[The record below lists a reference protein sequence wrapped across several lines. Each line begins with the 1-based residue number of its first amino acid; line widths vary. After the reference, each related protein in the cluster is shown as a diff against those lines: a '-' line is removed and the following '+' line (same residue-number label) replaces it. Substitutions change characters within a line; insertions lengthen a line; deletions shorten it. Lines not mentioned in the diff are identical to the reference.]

1 MEDRLFQRIDRFE
14 ERLDDTC
21 NRIEKID
28 AFITIK
34 EEQAE
39 KNLQKR
45 IFALEEMKS
54 GSDPED
60 IKLAQ
65 ETLEK
70 SKLTLERVNEGTDQN
85 DIDIQKLVD
94 EQAKDS

>member
-1 MEDRLFQRIDRFE
+1 MVDMEDRLFQRIDRFE

-39 KNLQKR
+39 KKFNR
-45 IFALEEMKS
+45 AL
-54 GSDPED
+54 GV
-60 IKLAQ
+60 L
-65 ETLEK
+65 
-70 SKLTLERVNEGTDQN
+70 GTIIAAVGLFSFMDYLPS
-85 DIDIQKLVD
+85 I
-94 EQAKDS
+94 

>member
-1 MEDRLFQRIDRFE
+1 MVDIEDRLFQRIDKFE

-39 KNLQKR
+39 KKFNR
-45 IFALEEMKS
+45 
-54 GSDPED
+54 
-60 IKLAQ
+60 
-65 ETLEK
+65 TLGV
-70 SKLTLERVNEGTDQN
+70 LGTIIAAVGLFSI
-85 DIDIQKLVD
+85 IDYLPNV
-94 EQAKDS
+94 

>member
-1 MEDRLFQRIDRFE
+1 MVDIEDRLFQRIDKFE

-39 KNLQKR
+39 KKFNR
-45 IFALEEMKS
+45 AL
-54 GSDPED
+54 GV
-60 IKLAQ
+60 L
-65 ETLEK
+65 
-70 SKLTLERVNEGTDQN
+70 GTIIAAIGLFSFMDYLPS
-85 DIDIQKLVD
+85 I
-94 EQAKDS
+94 

>member
-1 MEDRLFQRIDRFE
+1 MVDIEDRLFQRIDRFE

-39 KNLQKR
+39 KKFNR
-45 IFALEEMKS
+45 AL
-54 GSDPED
+54 GV
-60 IKLAQ
+60 L
-65 ETLEK
+65 
-70 SKLTLERVNEGTDQN
+70 GTIIGAVGLFSIMDYLPS
-85 DIDIQKLVD
+85 I
-94 EQAKDS
+94 

>member
-1 MEDRLFQRIDRFE
+1 MVDMEDRLFQRIDRFE

-39 KNLQKR
+39 KKFNR
-45 IFALEEMKS
+45 
-54 GSDPED
+54 
-60 IKLAQ
+60 
-65 ETLEK
+65 TLGV
-70 SKLTLERVNEGTDQN
+70 LGTIIAAVGLFSI
-85 DIDIQKLVD
+85 IDYLPNV
-94 EQAKDS
+94 

>member
-1 MEDRLFQRIDRFE
+1 MVDIEDRLFQRIDKFE

-39 KNLQKR
+39 KKFNRALGVLGTIIAAVGLFSTIGILQ
-45 IFALEEMKS
+45 IN
-54 GSDPED
+54 
-60 IKLAQ
+60 
-65 ETLEK
+65 EK
-70 SKLTLERVNEGTDQN
+70 
-85 DIDIQKLVD
+85 
-94 EQAKDS
+94 

>member
-34 EEQAE
+34 EYQAE
-39 KNLQKR
+39 KKFNR
-45 IFALEEMKS
+45 AL
-54 GSDPED
+54 GV
-60 IKLAQ
+60 L
-65 ETLEK
+65 
-70 SKLTLERVNEGTDQN
+70 GTIIGAVGLFSIMDYLPS
-85 DIDIQKLVD
+85 I
-94 EQAKDS
+94 

>member
-1 MEDRLFQRIDRFE
+1 MVDIEDRLFQRIDKFE

-39 KNLQKR
+39 KKFNR
-45 IFALEEMKS
+45 AL
-54 GSDPED
+54 GV
-60 IKLAQ
+60 L
-65 ETLEK
+65 
-70 SKLTLERVNEGTDQN
+70 GTIIGAVGLFSIMDYLPS
-85 DIDIQKLVD
+85 I
-94 EQAKDS
+94 

>member
-39 KNLQKR
+39 KKFNR
-45 IFALEEMKS
+45 
-54 GSDPED
+54 
-60 IKLAQ
+60 
-65 ETLEK
+65 TLGI
-70 SKLTLERVNEGTDQN
+70 LGTIIAAIGLFSF
-85 DIDIQKLVD
+85 IDYLPSI
-94 EQAKDS
+94 

>member
-1 MEDRLFQRIDRFE
+1 MDIEERLFQRIDRFE

-39 KNLQKR
+39 KKFNR
-45 IFALEEMKS
+45 AL
-54 GSDPED
+54 GV
-60 IKLAQ
+60 L
-65 ETLEK
+65 
-70 SKLTLERVNEGTDQN
+70 GTIIGAVGLFSIMDYLPS
-85 DIDIQKLVD
+85 I
-94 EQAKDS
+94 

>member
-1 MEDRLFQRIDRFE
+1 MVDMEDRLFQRIDRFE

-39 KNLQKR
+39 KKFNR
-45 IFALEEMKS
+45 AL
-54 GSDPED
+54 GV
-60 IKLAQ
+60 L
-65 ETLEK
+65 
-70 SKLTLERVNEGTDQN
+70 GTIIGAVGLFSIMDYLPS
-85 DIDIQKLVD
+85 I
-94 EQAKDS
+94 

>member
-39 KNLQKR
+39 KKFNR
-45 IFALEEMKS
+45 
-54 GSDPED
+54 
-60 IKLAQ
+60 
-65 ETLEK
+65 TLGF
-70 SKLTLERVNEGTDQN
+70 LGTIIAAVGLFSI
-85 DIDIQKLVD
+85 IDYLPSI
-94 EQAKDS
+94 

>member
-1 MEDRLFQRIDRFE
+1 MVDMEDRLFQRIDRFE

-39 KNLQKR
+39 K
-45 IFALEEMKS
+45 
-54 GSDPED
+54 
-60 IKLAQ
+60 KLNR
-65 ETLEK
+65 TLGV
-70 SKLTLERVNEGTDQN
+70 LGTIIAAVGLFSI
-85 DIDIQKLVD
+85 IDYLPNV
-94 EQAKDS
+94 

>member
-39 KNLQKR
+39 KKFNR
-45 IFALEEMKS
+45 
-54 GSDPED
+54 
-60 IKLAQ
+60 
-65 ETLEK
+65 TLGV
-70 SKLTLERVNEGTDQN
+70 LGTIIAAVGLFSI
-85 DIDIQKLVD
+85 IDYLPNV
-94 EQAKDS
+94 

>member
-34 EEQAE
+34 EEPAE
-39 KNLQKR
+39 KKFNR
-45 IFALEEMKS
+45 AL
-54 GSDPED
+54 GV
-60 IKLAQ
+60 L
-65 ETLEK
+65 
-70 SKLTLERVNEGTDQN
+70 GTIIGAVGLFSIMDYLPS
-85 DIDIQKLVD
+85 I
-94 EQAKDS
+94 

>member
-1 MEDRLFQRIDRFE
+1 MVDMEDRLFQRIDRFE

-39 KNLQKR
+39 KKFNR
-45 IFALEEMKS
+45 AL
-54 GSDPED
+54 GV
-60 IKLAQ
+60 L
-65 ETLEK
+65 
-70 SKLTLERVNEGTDQN
+70 GT
-85 DIDIQKLVD
+85 IIGLSLIHIS
-94 EQAKDS
+94 EPTRPY

>member
-1 MEDRLFQRIDRFE
+1 MVDMEDRLFQRIDRFE

-39 KNLQKR
+39 KLR
-45 IFALEEMKS
+45 
-54 GSDPED
+54 
-60 IKLAQ
+60 
-65 ETLEK
+65 
-70 SKLTLERVNEGTDQN
+70 LERLQN
-85 DIDIQKLVD
+85 NDTRAFNMYDKVQQRMIG
-94 EQAKDS
+94 

>member
-1 MEDRLFQRIDRFE
+1 MVDIEDRLFQRIDKFE

-39 KNLQKR
+39 KKNL
-45 IFALEEMKS
+45 IEH
-54 GSDPED
+54 
-60 IKLAQ
+60 
-65 ETLEK
+65 
-70 SKLTLERVNEGTDQN
+70 
-85 DIDIQKLVD
+85 
-94 EQAKDS
+94 